1 MHGGGDGGGGDG
13 GGGDGGGG
21 GGDGGS
27 GGGGGMYTCV
37 SILCKHR
44 KVSGSNKTKTSQ
56 CAQSARALAR
66 KQKICYMDILIETQK
81 EPNCEYSKK
90 NGDIIVVVVD
100 DVVVV
105 DVVIVD
111 VVVVDVVIVDVVIV
125 DVVVVDVV
133 IVDVV
138 VDIFVEGG
146 MLSLK
151 NKNVYQ

>member
-1 MHGGGDGGGGDG
+1 MHGGGDGGGD
-13 GGGDGGGG
+13 
-21 GGDGGS
+21 
-27 GGGGGMYTCV
+27 GGGGMYTCV
-37 SILCKHR
+37 PILCKHR

-56 CAQSARALAR
+56 CAQSAHALAR

-100 DVVVV
+100 DG
-105 DVVIVD
+105 VIVD
-111 VVVVDVVIVDVVIV
+111 VVVVDVVVDDVVIVDDVVVVVDVVIV

-151 NKNVYQ
+151 NKNVCR